1 MTFIQALE
9 MMGKLWEIN
18 GIVRL
23 LIDKFLGIR
32 AELIYSNDNQQEWNF
47 RRFVENPRK
56 KTERNPV
63 ESREKQISF
72 QPRKERILKTSQKW
86 WMKNH
91 CIFCKEASHNLIDCK
106 KVTNISQRK
115 KNSSVNETELKGKGT
130 CCNCNDKHHTS
141 ICYTSVKQ
149 KPSVVESHQKLL
161 VMTTR
166 NQNVICP
173 IEVILE

>member
-18 GIVRL
+18 GRVRL
-23 LIDKFLGIR
+23 LIDKFPGIR

-47 RRFVENPRK
+47 QRFVENPRQW
-56 KTERNPV
+56 TERNPV

-72 QPRKERILKTSQKW
+72 QPRKERILQTSQKW

-106 KVTNISQRK
+106 KVTNISERK
-115 KNSSVNETELKGKGT
+115 RIVVSMKLSWKAKEHVATVMASITLPYATRQSNRNHRLLKVTKS
-130 CCNCNDKHHTS
+130 C
-141 ICYTSVKQ
+141 
-149 KPSVVESHQKLL
+149 
-161 VMTTR
+161 
-166 NQNVICP
+166 
-173 IEVILE
+173 